1 MRVEMLPEGKGDE
14 VTQQRSCSKE
24 ERRPRN
30 KYVASAEKKK
40 GREKKKVIRG

>member
-30 KYVASAEKKK
+30 KYIASAEKKGGERRK
-40 GREKKKVIRG
+40 R